1 MNEAYYTTCIALF
14 FAAAPLLIGVRLAK
28 PKRMPWWLL
37 SILAALLGWVFSNL
51 AVFFYYEHLDDLLA
65 QAGGINGAPEELID
79 EWQSDGAKRVFV
91 LLFGWLYGLIYLVP
105 WLFVYCVYRMVQRAA
120 AYRRRSTAQHRLET
134 DLRTRSQS
142 SRAAASQPSR

>member
-1 MNEAYYTTCIALF
+1 MHRVIF
-14 FAAAPLLIGVRLAK
+14 PAAPLLIGVRLAK

-79 EWQSDGAKRVFV
+79 EWQSDGAKRVFA

-120 AYRRRSTAQHRLET
+120 AYRKRSTA
-134 DLRTRSQS
+134 
-142 SRAAASQPSR
+142 

>member
-1 MNEAYYTTCIALF
+1 MNQAYYTTCIALF
-14 FAAAPLLIGVRLAK
+14 FAAAPLLIAVRLAK

-79 EWQSDGAKRVFV
+79 EWQSDGAKRVFA
-91 LLFGWLYGLIYLVP
+91 LLFGWLYGLMYLVP
-105 WLFVYCVYRMVQRAA
+105 WLFVYWVYRVVQRAA
-120 AYRRRSTAQHRLET
+120 AYRRRS
-134 DLRTRSQS
+134 
-142 SRAAASQPSR
+142 AA

>member
-1 MNEAYYTTCIALF
+1 MNQAYYTTCIALF
-14 FAAAPLLIGVRLAK
+14 FAAAPLLIAVRLAK

-79 EWQSDGAKRVFV
+79 EWQSDGAKRVFA
-91 LLFGWLYGLIYLVP
+91 LLFGWLYGLMYLVP
-105 WLFVYCVYRMVQRAA
+105 WLFVYWICRVVQRAA
-120 AYRRRSTAQHRLET
+120 AYRRRS
-134 DLRTRSQS
+134 
-142 SRAAASQPSR
+142 AA